1 MFLVLRALKHTYN
14 FRYNKYMKTIHLY
27 SLKIKI
33 RNNTTFSVY
42 RRIINEKKDEFL
54 GSFVIYPDGS
64 DDMPY
69 LCNQMDDEEWDWL
82 LDLVNEYKKN

>member
-1 MFLVLRALKHTYN
+1 
-14 FRYNKYMKTIHLY
+14 MKTIHLY

-69 LCNQMDDEEWDWL
+69 LCNQIDDEEFCFYN
-82 LDLVNEYKKN
+82 LVYYIHTYPFFTFFLSVKYFFD

>member
-1 MFLVLRALKHTYN
+1 
-14 FRYNKYMKTIHLY
+14 MKTIFLY

-42 RRIINEKKDEFL
+42 RINEKYEEFL

-64 DDMPY
+64 DSMSTFY
-69 LCNQMDDEEWDWL
+69 NQIDDDEWSWL